1 MTKAS
6 SVHANAVVA
15 LVLEV
20 GDRTDVWGP
29 HGSEMS
35 CGTQLSEKEREEH
48 IRGREDISSEP
59 ADWTPAC
66 GAGVACHISK
76 YGKNITQTSLH
87 WYSCRSHF
95 KINNLMS
102 DIRCNG
108 KNIKT
113 PSPSGSR
120 LAGSVGPVWEV
131 GYCVFGPTERVKDWE
146 AFVLGYLI
154 FELYTTSVFVY

>member
-1 MTKAS
+1 
-6 SVHANAVVA
+6 
-15 LVLEV
+15 
-20 GDRTDVWGP
+20 
-29 HGSEMS
+29 MS
-35 CGTQLSEKEREEH
+35 CGTQLLERGEREEQ
-48 IRGREDISSEP
+48 IRDRKGISLEP
-59 ADWTPAC
+59 ADRVPARA
-66 GAGVACHISK
+66 AGVACHISK

-95 KINNLMS
+95 KSNNLMS
-102 DIRCNG
+102 GIQYNG

-113 PSPSGSR
+113 PSPSGSW